1 MSERRNAEQ
10 THYIGFGTLNE
21 KLRAGRYFPLVLFRM
36 RAGALNL
43 QLLLQ
48 FKMQKFSSLPG
59 SFLSETDVVSFFTPK
74 ILISIINMYS
84 SP

>member
-10 THYIGFGTLNE
+10 TDYIGFGTLNE
-21 KLRAGRYFPLVLFRM
+21 KRRAGRYFPVVPLRM

-48 FKMQKFSSLPG
+48 FEMQKFSSLPA
-59 SFLSETDVVSFFTPK
+59 SFLSETDVVRFFTQK
-74 ILISIINMYS
+74 I
-84 SP
+84 